1 MELLRVQKLKKVF
14 ARHKVVALDS
24 VDMSVSKG
32 EIFGL
37 VGESGCGKSTL
48 AKSILRL
55 IDVQDGNIFYKGED
69 LLKASRRNM
78 LKTRRDLQMVF
89 QDPYMSL
96 DPRMKIGDTLE
107 EVFIIHESMT
117 RRERKDRA
125 IRLLEMVGL
134 EDSYFNRLPSE
145 LSGGE
150 RQRVGIARSLATN
163 PEFIIC
169 DEPVSSIDISIQ
181 AQILNLLMD
190 LQQEKNLTYLFISH
204 DLGVIA
210 SICDRVAVMKS
221 GKVVEQGLCE
231 EVFKNPRHEYTK
243 KLLINL

>member
-1 MELLRVQKLKKVF
+1 MQKLKKVF